1 MWSWSDELNE
11 YTYKLEQLKTALF
24 LWFFALTLCHFI
36 ILLMVRGRERAT
48 SMEIEAAFRV
58 KHKIADTPPA
68 PPPPPRKKTH
78 APQSW
83 HAPQSCS
90 CLFFLMFSPGVCI
103 WTTPARVGAT
113 IDRQLF
119 WLHFFVVVLT
129 VANSLTVANFTF
141 FKLFVYLSN
150 CYHLCYFF
158 FVSLLLAEVYFQ
170 ILWSPCKWF
179 LLNTLTRVHVNYNLH
194 FATPFICSCVG
205 LTADSLGRVC
215 IPT

>member
-58 KHKIADTPPA
+58 EHKIADTPPA
-68 PPPPPRKKTH
+68 PPPPPPKKKTH

-90 CLFFLMFSPGVCI
+90 CLFFSDVFSRCVYMDDSSSSGSDYWPTTFLGCI
-103 WTTPARVGAT
+103 
-113 IDRQLF
+113 
-119 WLHFFVVVLT
+119 FFVVV
-129 VANSLTVANFTF
+129 LTVANFTF

-158 FVSLLLAEVYFQ
+158 FVSLLLVEVYFQ

-194 FATPFICSCVG
+194 FATPFICSRVG